1 MSITPIGDASALAD
15 QLVSNLTQVKQ
26 TSGTSGDFK
35 SVWNDQAASASAN
48 GSGSDLP
55 LSANRDKG
63 NRNDNVKDTSE
74 NVNKDRT
81 VDSADKTD
89 EASKTDVKGK
99 DRPEKSESVKTDN
112 TDGKMLKDE
121 EIESATEVLATILA
135 DLEVKIADILNM
147 DPEEFNALLEDTFED
162 PFALLNKEDLST
174 FVLKA
179 LGADSELSLITSEE
193 DYAKFSESLNALTE
207 VLGTETPIRDM
218 NVSEFVTAVEASVE
232 ISDEEPMAAEGTV
245 SREEVPEIRN
255 EDRTEDRTA
264 TRFVRNSNGDL
275 ERVDVTE
282 SGAETGEAKIVRTAP
297 EAQKQSRDT
306 DNGSESHQPGA
317 AVNTDTAGQVQ
328 VAGTEAAESAAPE
341 SYVSDP
347 RQIADQIL
355 DHMKTVTDGDFSD
368 VEMQLHP
375 ASLGTVQIHVTN
387 NAGVITASFVTENEA
402 VKAAV
407 ESQIVRLNEQL
418 EAQGIRVE
426 AVEVTVA
433 SHSFEGN
440 LESGNRETSEESGNG
455 RRRTRRINLDGE
467 SGEPDTSS
475 MEEEERI
482 AAEMMAA
489 NGNKV
494 DYTA

>member
-55 LSANRDKG
+55 LSANRDNG

-81 VDSADKTD
+81 VDPADKTD

-162 PFALLNKEDLST
+162 PFALLNKEDLSA

-218 NVSEFVTAVEASVE
+218 NVSELVTAVEASVE
-232 ISDEEPMAAEGTV
+232 ISDEEPMVAEGTV

-255 EDRTEDRTA
+255 EDRTA
-264 TRFVRNSNGDL
+264 ARFVRNSNGDL

-306 DNGSESHQPGA
+306 DKGSENHQPGA

-347 RQIADQIL
+347 QQIADQIL

-426 AVEVTVA
+426 AIEVTVA

-440 LESGNRETSEESGNG
+440 LESGNRETSEGSGNG
-455 RRRTRRINLDGE
+455 RRRTRRINLDSE

>member
-1 MSITPIGDASALAD
+1 MSITPIGDASGLAD

-26 TSGTSGDFK
+26 TSGASGDFK
-35 SVWNDQAASASAN
+35 SVWNDQAASASAS
-48 GSGSDLP
+48 GSGSDLS
-55 LSANRDKG
+55 LSANKDNGSRD
-63 NRNDNVKDTSE
+63 DNVKDSSV
-74 NVNKDRT
+74 NVKNDRGSDRT
-81 VDSADKTD
+81 DKTD

-99 DRPEKSESVKTDN
+99 DSPEKPESVKNDN

-121 EIESATEVLATILA
+121 EIESATEVLAAIVA
-135 DLEVKIADILNM
+135 ELETKIAEILNM
-147 DPEEFNALLEDTFED
+147 DPEELGALLEETSTD
-162 PFALLNKEDLST
+162 PFALLNKEDLSA
-174 FVLKA
+174 FMLKA
-179 LGADSELSLITSEE
+179 LGADSELSLLTNEE
-193 DYAKFSESLNALTE
+193 DYAKFSEAMNSLADTLGQVTPVKDMTVSELKTAVDEIASAEKPIAE
-207 VLGTETPIRDM
+207 VQDETPDK
-218 NVSEFVTAVEASVE
+218 A
-232 ISDEEPMAAEGTV
+232 
-245 SREEVPEIRN
+245 PEIRR
-255 EDRTEDRTA
+255 DDKLTV
-264 TRFVRNSNGDL
+264 RFVRNSNGDL
-275 ERVDVTE
+275 ERADVTE
-282 SGAETGEAKIVRTAP
+282 SGTEVGEAKVVRSAEGAQRQKSGTGTENSENHSAANMNLNEEVAPVGENVP
-297 EAQKQSRDT
+297 EAVE
-306 DNGSESHQPGA
+306 N
-317 AVNTDTAGQVQ
+317 
-328 VAGTEAAESAAPE
+328 AAPE

-347 RQIADQIL
+347 QQIANQIL
-355 DHMKTVTDGDFSD
+355 DHMKTVTNGDFSD

-440 LESGNRETSEESGNG
+440 LESGNRDASEETGNG
-455 RRRTRRINLDGE
+455 RRRTRRIELGDDDDLDV
-467 SGEPDTSS
+467 SS
-475 MEEEERI
+475 MEDDERI